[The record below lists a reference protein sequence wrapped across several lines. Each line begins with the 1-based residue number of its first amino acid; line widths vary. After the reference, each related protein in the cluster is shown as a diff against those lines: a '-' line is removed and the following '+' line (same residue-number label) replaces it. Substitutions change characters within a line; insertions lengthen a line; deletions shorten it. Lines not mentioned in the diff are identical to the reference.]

1 MKNKTFR
8 SVICLL
14 LTLVMMGG
22 LLGYAL
28 PAEAEAATVGDK
40 AGYKKSYTLTG
51 NQAEDIIGVAES
63 YLGKTRTQIWGSP
76 NGDWCAKFIGHC
88 AREAGVGTDVIPNC
102 NTASPNK
109 GYFGFLANGKAQRGC
124 SFYTYQ
130 NFLDGEYVPQKGDI
144 VFFGYYRDAEGKANG
159 SGSKN
164 NPYIS
169 HGSVGEK
176 YKTPKNYASDSWHV
190 HVGFVSSDGKS
201 GDKTFKTIEGNYSS
215 KVSANTWPKN
225 YETGSINAS
234 GQCSDDKLYYKKYV
248 MCFVRPAYSGQS
260 EETSAVETTSK
271 TIAPVTNYA
280 EATQRIKDYLAQCDK
295 MFWIN
300 TKAYNR
306 DDQPNR
312 YRELKENAD
321 AGNYSK
327 NVSSEEG
334 CKGGKHSF
342 SDGSCKSNIFDI
354 SRRYGLSQCEGFVHY
369 MSYVLF
375 GEQGYMRPTGD
386 EQIDLTGGWTKV
398 TGKSL
403 GTSLKTFEVH
413 PGDVIRYTTGA
424 QHFVMVYK
432 VDSNGNFSVVQCNV
446 NGRCKIGSSSKIAVP
461 KYVASGTTWSQKNL
475 RTLLEKDSGSYVY
488 QSPLT
493 TVSAQTQTPAP
504 TPAPTQAP
512 SQTQGKG
519 VRFVSEGQEV
529 YATRVTEKD
538 SYVTIQGQP
547 YDRPGYVFKGW
558 NVCRDS
564 DSKWYTNKGWQSQSS
579 IDKNKYSKTLYTA
592 GKQYNLY
599 HSSWGNSDF
608 TFYALWEQSGPA
620 PTRTP
625 APVLTPT
632 PTQAPAPVPTPAP
645 TQAPAP
651 VPTPAPT
658 QAPSQTQGKGVRF
671 VSEGQEVYATRVTE
685 KDSYVTIQGQPYDR
699 PGYVFKGWNV
709 CRDSDSKWYTNKGWQ
724 SQSSIDKNKYSKTLY
739 AAGKKYNLYHSSWG
753 NSDFTFYALWEQS
766 GPTITGCTAENGGVT
781 VRWSGVS
788 GADSYIVRRSS
799 NGGAETRT
807 VTGTDCFFQESSS
820 GTMYSFAVCAVTGGS
835 AGEYSAGYDFY
846 YLGRPAI
853 TVTPHAD
860 SVEIFCKVQGSDCF
874 DIVLTGP
881 GTCITVDDIALGTGE
896 SLGIGSLVEG
906 VTYQVSVVAKAVRP
920 DSSGTNRVW
929 CSEPAVE
936 SVTVG
941 EVVPEDIII
950 WEPDV

>member
-579 IDKNKYSKTLYTA
+579 IDKNKYSKTLY
-592 GKQYNLY
+592 
-599 HSSWGNSDF
+599 
-608 TFYALWEQSGPA
+608 
-620 PTRTP
+620 
-625 APVLTPT
+625 
-632 PTQAPAPVPTPAP
+632 
-645 TQAPAP
+645 
-651 VPTPAPT
+651 
-658 QAPSQTQGKGVRF
+658 
-671 VSEGQEVYATRVTE
+671 
-685 KDSYVTIQGQPYDR
+685 
-699 PGYVFKGWNV
+699 
-709 CRDSDSKWYTNKGWQ
+709 
-724 SQSSIDKNKYSKTLY
+724 